1 MGVIIVIIV
10 LVRFWCSKWPTR
22 IHITWLWC
30 QDVSNCYLVK
40 KGQQI
45 RATPKRIFHRGRC
58 SLTGCLLDMAG
69 HLEAVG
75 VVAVWETDCLCG
87 FPEVFSLLY
96 TSTSSHPPTRPA
108 VRTLVAPFPP
118 RPLGRISPALFLTSP
133 TDWWPSPSSP
143 PTHHFCH
150 RKCQNMPKA
159 WSTIYFLTKANV
171 QIHTFGFKEDLSN
184 KLFNKSFLF

>member
-1 MGVIIVIIV
+1 MVIIV
-10 LVRFWCSKWPTR
+10 LVRFWCSKWPTS

-30 QDVSNCYLVK
+30 QDVSNCLLGE
-40 KGQQI
+40 KGPTNSGKAQ
-45 RATPKRIFHRGRC
+45 KNFFHRGRC
-58 SLTGCLLDMAG
+58 FFTGCLLDMAG

-96 TSTSSHPPTRPA
+96 TSTSSHPPTCPA

-143 PTHHFCH
+143 THSSLLSQKMSKYVQSFVHNIFSYKSKCFHFTSSV
-150 RKCQNMPKA
+150 KIA
-159 WSTIYFLTKANV
+159 I
-171 QIHTFGFKEDLSN
+171 
-184 KLFNKSFLF
+184 LFPLGSRNPE